1 MSKYIIEGGINF
13 YEELYKSLD
22 ETDSNKKEE
31 DESNKKEEDEKK
43 EEDLCLITGMPLTD
57 RSVALEC
64 NHKFN
69 YSALYKEICKQ
80 KYIFRTYNID
90 TLTKTEYQ
98 KFKDANTDY
107 FIKCPYC
114 RSIQFKLLPYYED
127 SEYELKYGINSLERT
142 QNDNNYLINPYSG
155 YNHQYTSYGY
165 NFQQGSCCKVIDVK
179 NGLNVFCSSKYS
191 ASILEMNKS
200 FCVAHIRGEV
210 KQYKMEKIQKAKLAQ
225 KLVKEQQKLEKDEQ
239 KLAQKLA
246 KDQQKLVKKN
256 TKMVKL
262 TNEIVTQTIQIG
274 EFNENETEQN
284 NEITGCSAILKSGAN
299 KGHYCGATIN
309 TNGLCLRHLPKDKD
323 KDKDK
328 I

>member
-1 MSKYIIEGGINF
+1 MSKYIIEGEINF

-22 ETDSNKKEE
+22 ETDSNKNSKEE
-31 DESNKKEEDEKK
+31 N
-43 EEDLCLITGMPLTD
+43 LCLITGMPLTD
-57 RSVALEC
+57 RSVVLEC

-114 RSIQFKLLPYYED
+114 RSIQFKLLLYYED

-142 QNDNNYLINPYSG
+142 QNDNNYLINPFSG

-165 NFQQGSCCKVIDVK
+165 KFQQGSCCKVIDVK

-225 KLVKEQQKLEKDEQ
+225 KLVK
-239 KLAQKLA
+239 
-246 KDQQKLVKKN
+246 KN

-274 EFNENETEQN
+274 EFNANETDQN
-284 NEITGCSAILKSGAN
+284 NQITGCTAILKSGAN

>member
-1 MSKYIIEGGINF
+1 MEKYIIEGGINF

-22 ETDSNKKEE
+22 ETDSNKS
-31 DESNKKEEDEKK
+31 ESNGELK

-57 RSVALEC
+57 RSVVLEC

-69 YSALYKEICKQ
+69 YSALYTEICKQ
-80 KYIFRTYNID
+80 KYIFRTYNIE

-127 SEYELKYGINSLERT
+127 SEYELKYGINSLEKT
-142 QNDNNYLINPYSG
+142 PNDNNYLITPYSG

-165 NFQQGSCCKVIDVK
+165 KFQQGSCCKVIDVK

-200 FCVAHIRGEV
+200 FCAVHIRAEV
-210 KQYKMEKIQKAKLAQ
+210 KQYKMEKKQKE
-225 KLVKEQQKLEKDEQ
+225 KLV
-239 KLAQKLA
+239 QKLA
-246 KDQQKLVKKN
+246 KDEQKMVQKLAKDEEKKQK
-256 TKMVKL
+256 TKEKKMSKI

-284 NEITGCSAILKSGAN
+284 NDIIGCSAILKSGAN
-299 KGHYCGATIN
+299 KGHHCGATIN
-309 TNGLCLRHLPKDKD
+309 KNGLCLRHLPKDKD